1 MTDQT
6 AQSIHSAVREH
17 YATLAKRVA
26 RTQPCDDACCST
38 GCCNSLYSDEALA
51 DLPNSVTE
59 LSLGCGDPVSLADIR
74 PGDAVLDLGSG
85 GGIDCFL
92 AAKRTG
98 PTGHIIG
105 VDMTDEMLARARA
118 NAERLNA
125 GNVEFRQ
132 GQIEALPVADGA
144 VDVVLS
150 NCVINLSPD
159 KPRVFREMYRALKPG
174 GRVAVSDIVTH
185 GPRLPLLSDSIEDW
199 AACVA
204 GAMDLKDYRAGLE
217 AAGFV
222 DVEIVPKDNPANKL
236 LAKIPAG
243 IPFSA
248 MISARKA

>member
-1 MTDQT
+1 MTDKT
-6 AQSIHSAVREH
+6 AESIHGAVREH
-17 YATLAKRVA
+17 YASLARA
-26 RTQPCDDACCST
+26 QGSDSCCASD
-38 GCCNSLYSDEALA
+38 CCNSLYPADAVA
-51 DLPNSVTE
+51 DLPTSVTE

-74 PGDAVLDLGSG
+74 PGDTVLDLGSG

-118 NAERLNA
+118 NAARLNA
-125 GNVEFRQ
+125 DNVEFRR

-159 KPRVFREMYRALKPG
+159 KPQVFREMYRALKPS

-185 GPRLPLLSDSIEDW
+185 GPRLPLISDAVESW

-204 GAMDLKDYRAGLE
+204 GALPVKDYRAGLE

-243 IPFSA
+243 VPFSA
-248 MISARKA
+248 MITARKA

>member
-6 AQSIHSAVREH
+6 SDSIHTAVREH
-17 YATLAKRVA
+17 YAAIA
-26 RTQPCDDACCST
+26 RSQGSDSCCSSD
-38 GCCNSLYSDEALA
+38 CCNSLYPSESVAE
-51 DLPNSVTE
+51 LPDSVTE

-98 PTGHIIG
+98 PAGRVIG

-118 NAERLNA
+118 NAARLHA
-125 GNVEFRQ
+125 DNVEFRQ
-132 GQIEALPVADGA
+132 GQIEALPVADGM

-159 KPRVFREMYRALKPG
+159 KPQVFREMYRALKPG
-174 GRVAVSDIVTH
+174 GRVAVSDVVTH
-185 GPRLPLLSDSIEDW
+185 GLRLPLVSDTVESW

-204 GAMDLKDYRAGLE
+204 GALDVKDYRSGLE

-236 LAKIPAG
+236 LARIPAG
-243 IPFSA
+243 VPFSA
-248 MISARKA
+248 MITARKP

>member
-6 AQSIHSAVREH
+6 ANSIHSVVREH
-17 YATLAKRVA
+17 YAGIA
-26 RTQPCDDACCST
+26 RAQQSDDACCSSS
-38 GCCNSLYSDEALA
+38 CCSSLYPAEAVA
-51 DLPNSVTE
+51 DLPTSVTE

-74 PGDAVLDLGSG
+74 PGDTVLDLGSG

-98 PTGHIIG
+98 PDGHIIG

-118 NAERLNA
+118 NAARLNA

-132 GQIEALPVADGA
+132 GQIEALPVTDGA

-159 KPRVFREMYRALKPG
+159 KAQVFREMYRALKPG

-185 GPRLPLLSDSIEDW
+185 GPRLPLVSDTVESW

-204 GAMDLKDYRAGLE
+204 GALAVQDYRAGLE
-217 AAGFV
+217 AAGFI
-222 DVEIVPKDNPANKL
+222 DVEIVPKDDPANKL
-236 LAKIPAG
+236 LARIPAG

-248 MISARKA
+248 MITARKP

>member
-1 MTDQT
+1 MTEQT
-6 AQSIHSAVREH
+6 ADTIHHAVREH
-17 YATLAKRVA
+17 YAAIA
-26 RTQPCDDACCST
+26 ETQASSDACCST
-38 GCCNSLYSDEALA
+38 GCCNSLYAEEMLA
-51 DLPNSVTE
+51 GLPESVTE
-59 LSLGCGDPVSLADIR
+59 LSLGCGDPVTLADIR
-74 PGDAVLDLGSG
+74 PGDTVLDLGSG

-98 PTGHIIG
+98 PEGRVIG
-105 VDMTDEMLARARA
+105 VDMTDAMLARARA
-118 NAERLNA
+118 NAEHLHA

-159 KPRVFREMYRALKPG
+159 KPRVFREMFRALKPG

-185 GPRLPLLSDSIEDW
+185 GPRLPMLSDSVETW

-204 GAMDLKDYRAGLE
+204 GALDLKDYRTGLE

-222 DVEIVPKDNPANKL
+222 DVEIVPKDNPSNKL
-236 LAKIPAG
+236 LARIPAG

-248 MISARKA
+248 MITARKA